1 MWDAGR
7 GRAYKIMPEAIK
19 SLGKTALLGSTQ
31 VRQSEVAIFPIFD
44 VINLGA
50 GPRCRFSFFGG
61 PGFLLFFFQFGYSA
75 SRHYAPPRFVILGIS
90 VFVIWFI
97 WIASMSK
104 FSSLTHYLF
113 DVLQVT

>member
-50 GPRCRFSFFGG
+50 GPRRRFSFFGG
-61 PGFLLFFFQFGYSA
+61 PGLLLFFFSLA
-75 SRHYAPPRFVILGIS
+75 IAPVGTLPLPAFFILGTS
-90 VFVIWFI
+90 VFVVWFI
-97 WIASMSK
+97 WIANMP
-104 FSSLTHYLF
+104 T
-113 DVLQVT
+113 

>member
-75 SRHYAPPRFVILGIS
+75 SRHLCPSQICHSRHFCLCNLVHLDRKYVKIL
-90 VFVIWFI
+90 VFDTLFI
-97 WIASMSK
+97 
-104 FSSLTHYLF
+104 
-113 DVLQVT
+113 

>member
-61 PGFLLFFFQFGYSA
+61 PGFLLFFFSVWLFRQSA
-75 SRHYAPPRFVILGIS
+75 LMPLPDLSF
-90 VFVIWFI
+90 
-97 WIASMSK
+97 
-104 FSSLTHYLF
+104 
-113 DVLQVT
+113 